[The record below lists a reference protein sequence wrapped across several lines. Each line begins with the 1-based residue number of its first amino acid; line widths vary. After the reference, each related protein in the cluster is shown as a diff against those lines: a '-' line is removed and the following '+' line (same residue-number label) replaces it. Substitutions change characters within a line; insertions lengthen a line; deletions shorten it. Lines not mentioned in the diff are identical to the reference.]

1 MEQEKRLLQNTVIY
15 AIGNFGSKL
24 LSFLLVPLFSFYVTR
39 EDFGTYDIIVITA
52 TLMVPIVTLQLSDGV
67 YRWLLDVAMK
77 KVSLHIS
84 TVVSS
89 SAFIILMNLVVLAVV
104 FYVARSYFLRGL
116 ENGWLLL
123 NYLFSLCLLPYF
135 QQIARG
141 LQQNRLYA
149 AAGIVNSLILVI
161 CNVVFLVVFNWG
173 LKALLLSMVIANY
186 IVIAVIAYRIGFLR
200 YLSIKCFDRRIAY
213 KLVFYSVPL
222 IPNIISW
229 WLISSAN
236 RYIIIN
242 YLGEDENGIFAMAVR
257 ITAILVMVNSIFSLA
272 WQESAITEY
281 SSQNRDSF
289 YSKIFKYYFRLELVA
304 IIVLLPVTKII
315 ILYFVDG
322 TFGEAWKYTPFLYLG
337 VAFSAFSAFLGTGY
351 LSTKSTMGAFYTTIF
366 GSVVNLIVS
375 FSLIKSYGLFGAAV
389 GSMVGFLVTWILRV
403 FQTRRFFTLNFNF
416 GDFVKLFMLFLIST
430 TAIYFIDDFGYL
442 LFLTLILVIIC
453 GLLYRADVKAISYY
467 FKNKILK
474 KKLNK
479 A

>member
-173 LKALLLSMVIANY
+173 LKALL
-186 IVIAVIAYRIGFLR
+186 
-200 YLSIKCFDRRIAY
+200 
-213 KLVFYSVPL
+213 
-222 IPNIISW
+222 
-229 WLISSAN
+229 
-236 RYIIIN
+236 
-242 YLGEDENGIFAMAVR
+242 
-257 ITAILVMVNSIFSLA
+257 
-272 WQESAITEY
+272 
-281 SSQNRDSF
+281 
-289 YSKIFKYYFRLELVA
+289 
-304 IIVLLPVTKII
+304 
-315 ILYFVDG
+315 
-322 TFGEAWKYTPFLYLG
+322 
-337 VAFSAFSAFLGTGY
+337 
-351 LSTKSTMGAFYTTIF
+351 
-366 GSVVNLIVS
+366 
-375 FSLIKSYGLFGAAV
+375 
-389 GSMVGFLVTWILRV
+389 
-403 FQTRRFFTLNFNF
+403 
-416 GDFVKLFMLFLIST
+416 
-430 TAIYFIDDFGYL
+430 
-442 LFLTLILVIIC
+442 
-453 GLLYRADVKAISYY
+453 
-467 FKNKILK
+467 
-474 KKLNK
+474 
-479 A
+479 